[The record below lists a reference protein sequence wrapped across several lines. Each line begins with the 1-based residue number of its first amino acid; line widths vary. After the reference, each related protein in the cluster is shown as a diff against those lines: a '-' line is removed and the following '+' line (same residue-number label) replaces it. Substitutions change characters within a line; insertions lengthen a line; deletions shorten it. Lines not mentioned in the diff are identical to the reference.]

1 MRVTYLEV
9 VIMSPVTLKIA
20 QNVMGIMA
28 NETSFYREQ
37 MVKFLFCL

>member
-20 QNVMGIMA
+20 QNVMGSMA
-28 NETSFYREQ
+28 NETLFYREQ
-37 MVKFLFCL
+37 VVKFLSCL